1 MITTYTGKQEP
12 SKVPDKL
19 HSPLLNGGMSHPGLV
34 KKLIINRY
42 MGLGLSEQ
50 EAKALMKG

>member
-19 HSPLLNGGMSHPGLV
+19 HSPLLNGELSHPGLV